1 MANETTSPTSATRP
15 PAPRSALPTSLPK
28 QAKIVIGVIVVAAVA
43 LVAWLL
49 VRAAGEEKRLD
60 DWDVYYELREQ
71 NEWEEMFFEGDQPL
85 YQQARDKYVRQLE
98 AFIATL
104 KDAKDKD
111 ALEPQAR
118 WRVAM
123 TEAESLMSMKD
134 VLEVTKR
141 LPHTQKA
148 LAQLEVL
155 EKDFPAFPL
164 NWGQEF
170 APPGFATTTRRLVD
184 WFKKNAEWEQTW
196 LPKDVEPDGGVDVV
210 LRTDAGDLHL
220 RLYATA
226 APTASARFLAA
237 VRAGAY
243 DGTVFTSRVEDAP
256 SGETRAA
263 AVRAGDPRSRDAVAH
278 NREAAQKYA
287 KPQPAEGFLP
297 DESRNRV
304 RHVRG
309 VMSAWHPEGDEY
321 DHPVE
326 VLFVQKSSPAF
337 DYVHTPIGKLV
348 TPASLETL
356 DRIYSR
362 KVWSDDA
369 LVARDTGD
377 LRALEDLYQAPVR
390 ILIALAYK
398 DGQLLAAEGPTLPG
412 KATPKD
418 SERTLSG
425 LKVDEY
431 KTEPPAPPAPP
442 VAPAPEPA
450 PAPAPDAPKTPE
462 QPK

>member
-1 MANETTSPTSATRP
+1 MANETTSPPSATRQ
-15 PAPRSALPTSLPK
+15 PAPRSALPTSIPK
-28 QAKIVIGVIVVAAVA
+28 QAKIVIGLLVVGAVG

-49 VRAAGEEKRLD
+49 MRAAGEEKRLD

-118 WRVAM
+118 WRIAM

-134 VLEVTKR
+134 VLDVAKR

-148 LAQLEVL
+148 LAQLETL

-164 NWGQEF
+164 NWGKEF
-170 APPGFATTTRRLVD
+170 APPGFANTTRRLVD
-184 WFKKNAEWEQTW
+184 WFKKNSEWEQKH
-196 LPKDVEPDGGVDVV
+196 LPKDREPDAGTDVV

-220 RLYATA
+220 RLFATD

-243 DGTVFTSRVEDAP
+243 DGTVFTARVEDAP

-263 AVRAGDPRSRDAVAH
+263 AVRFGDQRSRAAEPYKT
-278 NREAAQKYA
+278 EAAQTYA

-304 RHVRG
+304 LHVRG
-309 VMSAWHPEGDEY
+309 VLTAWHPEGDEY

-326 VLFVQKSSPAF
+326 VMLVQKTSPAF

-348 TPASLETL
+348 SQASLETL
-356 DRIYSR
+356 DRIYGR

-390 ILIALAYK
+390 IVKALAYK
-398 DGQLLAAEGPTLPG
+398 DGQLLSADGPTLPG
-412 KATPKD
+412 KATAAA
-418 SERTLSG
+418 EEQTLAS
-425 LKVDEY
+425 LKADAY
-431 KTEPPAPPAPP
+431 KKEPPAPPTPDAP
-442 VAPAPEPA
+442 PA
-450 PAPAPDAPKTPE
+450 PAPAPAPAAPASPE